1 MSNKLFATLIMS
13 AGLAW
18 TALAHGGG
26 EHVKGVVVSI
36 QPQALVVKSEGKSV
50 ELMLMPST
58 VYEKSRKNATLKD
71 LKVGDKV
78 VVDVV
83 ESGDMMHANKV
94 MFGPQPK

>member
-1 MSNKLFATLIMS
+1 MSNKLFATLIMT

-18 TALAHGGG
+18 SALAHGGG

-36 QPQALVVKSEGKSV
+36 TPQALVVKSEGKDM

-58 VYEKSRKNATLKD
+58 VYEKSRKKATLKE

-78 VVDVV
+78 VVDVM
-83 ESGDMMHANKV
+83 ESGEMMHANKV
-94 MFGPQPK
+94 VFGKQPK